1 MTSLIAP
8 AMASRY
14 VPPPLSQALVLA
26 LWQYVAHIT
35 ALSSKKG
42 LILNM
47 GSFAGAAPTPMLA
60 VYSGSKAF
68 LRTWSDALSAELA
81 PKGVVVEHANTY
93 YVVRPCL
100 IPLSFPFLSL
110 SGPLFHFPLFV
121 K

>member
-1 MTSLIAP
+1 MF
-8 AMASRY
+8 
-14 VPPPLSQALVLA
+14 PPPFSPI
-26 LWQYVAHIT
+26 LWRHVAHTI

-93 YVVRPCL
+93 YVVRPYL
-100 IPLSFPFLSL
+100 IPPLFLSFPSL
-110 SGPLFHFPLFV
+110 APSSTFRSRQV
-121 K
+121 

>member
-1 MTSLIAP
+1 MFL
-8 AMASRY
+8 
-14 VPPPLSQALVLA
+14 
-26 LWQYVAHIT
+26 LWQQHIAHT
-35 ALSSKKG
+35 YRLVSKKG

-68 LRTWSDALSAELA
+68 LRTWSDALSAEMT

-93 YVVRPCL
+93 YVVRFCL
-100 IPLSFPFLSL
+100 YPFPS
-110 SGPLFHFPLFV
+110 PPTVV